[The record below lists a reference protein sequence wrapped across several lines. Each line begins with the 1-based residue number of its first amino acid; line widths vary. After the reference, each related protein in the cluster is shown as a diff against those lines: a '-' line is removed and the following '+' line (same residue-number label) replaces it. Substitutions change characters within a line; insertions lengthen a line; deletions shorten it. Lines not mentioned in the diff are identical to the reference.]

1 MDTELILAYALAGL
15 TLAVIEGIKPGPL
28 LTMVVRE
35 TLSGDLRAGIWTAA
49 APIFTD
55 GPLIVVSYLFASILV
70 ENPSILVLISILGA
84 LFMFK
89 MGVECFSIEP
99 PTLSSILEPA
109 SSKKAFGRG
118 VLTNLLNPNV
128 YVFWFLIGG
137 PIMASA
143 VNSEPLAPLAYA
155 ATFIIGINSGQMPHR
170 NYASQDEGCHA
181 TPHLQVHSVIVRCC
195 HDHLR
200 NRLLGIRMVSV
211 PIDLKNTLWVSI

>member
-1 MDTELILAYALAGL
+1 MDTDLILAYALAGL

-55 GPLIVVSYLFASILV
+55 GPLIVVSYLFASVLV
-70 ENPSILVLISILGA
+70 DNPSILVLISILGA

-143 VNSEPLAPLAYA
+143 VNSEPLAALAYA
-155 ATFIIGINSGQMPHR
+155 ATFIIGIILVKCLIAIMLHRMRDAMPRHI
-170 NYASQDEGCHA
+170 YKSILSLCGVAMIIFAIGYLAFAWSQY
-181 TPHLQVHSVIVRCC
+181 Q
-195 HDHLR
+195 
-200 NRLLGIRMVSV
+200 
-211 PIDLKNTLWVSI
+211 SI

>member
-1 MDTELILAYALAGL
+1 MDTELILTYALAGL

-70 ENPSILVLISILGA
+70 DKPSILVLISILGA

-118 VLTNLLNPNV
+118 
-128 YVFWFLIGG
+128 
-137 PIMASA
+137 
-143 VNSEPLAPLAYA
+143 
-155 ATFIIGINSGQMPHR
+155 
-170 NYASQDEGCHA
+170 C
-181 TPHLQVHSVIVRCC
+181 
-195 HDHLR
+195 
-200 NRLLGIRMVSV
+200 
-211 PIDLKNTLWVSI
+211 

>member
-1 MDTELILAYALAGL
+1 MDTDLILAYALAGL

-55 GPLIVVSYLFASILV
+55 GPLIVVSYLFASVLV
-70 ENPSILVLISILGA
+70 DNPSILVLISILGA

-143 VNSEPLAPLAYA
+143 VNIRA
-155 ATFIIGINSGQMPHR
+155 ASTTSLRCHIHNWHYSGQMPHR
-170 NYASQDEGCHA
+170 NYASQDEGRHA
-181 TPHLQVHSVIVRCC
+181 TPHLQVHTILVRCC
-195 HDHLR
+195 HDYLR
-200 NRLLGIRMVSV
+200 TRLLGIRMVSV
-211 PIDLKNTLWVSI
+211 PIDLKNALSASI